1 MNEIEMMKR
10 ITSGNPHIVNMI
22 GCVTR
27 SEPVCLMCELVTY
40 GSLLSYL
47 RTHQK
52 KVQFQLNSLLTSF
65 SFDLLIATVE
75 VLMECCI
82 QAFCSITLACH
93 QCSAKVVLFYST
105 KVIMYM
111 KLCYLVYPSIYREP
125 RSCRN
130 DRE

>member
-1 MNEIEMMKR
+1 MYATVCGGAKWCIDLLIVLYHVLTTTPAATAQGKEKQDFMNEIEMMKR

-52 KVQFQLNSLLTSF
+52 KVGRRGV
-65 SFDLLIATVE
+65 A
-75 VLMECCI
+75 
-82 QAFCSITLACH
+82 
-93 QCSAKVVLFYST
+93 
-105 KVIMYM
+105 
-111 KLCYLVYPSIYREP
+111 
-125 RSCRN
+125 
-130 DRE
+130 